1 MNFLDVSN
9 LSPIALGAE
18 GERFAMEQ
26 FTRAGYVVS
35 IPAEKKMGDLRVMN
49 PHTGEVLRVEVK
61 TGREG
66 CHGWQFCITRRA
78 GKRNKTDCHHA
89 DVVVIQAVS
98 GVTGLVVTYVIPADE
113 VSGQAKIRLTRVDS
127 TRSKWNKYRSD
138 YQIMEVKHE
147 AKVA

>member
-1 MNFLDVSN
+1 MNFMNVSN
-9 LSPIALGAE
+9 LSPTALGAE
-18 GERFAMEQ
+18 GERFAMNQ
-26 FTRAGYVVS
+26 FVKAGYVVS

-66 CHGWQFCITRRA
+66 CDGWQFCITRRA

-98 GVTGLVVTYVIPADE
+98 SVTGLVATYVIPANE
-113 VSGQAKIRLTRVDS
+113 ISGQAKIRLTRVGN
-127 TRSKWNKYRSD
+127 TRSKWDKYRSD
-138 YQIMEVKHE
+138 YQIMEVKYE
-147 AKVA
+147 TKIA